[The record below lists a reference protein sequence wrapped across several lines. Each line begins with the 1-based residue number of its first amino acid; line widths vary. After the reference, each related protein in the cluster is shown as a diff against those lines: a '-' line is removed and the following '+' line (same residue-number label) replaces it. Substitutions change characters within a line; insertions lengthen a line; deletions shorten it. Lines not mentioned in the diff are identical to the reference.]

1 MIVPEKEIE
10 RLSPMEQ
17 QIFRHWAQYMHDRVK
32 FNLTGSE
39 IHAMPH
45 CERVLLYS
53 LLIGASIFGDDE
65 DALTILAHASIF
77 HDTRRQDDYLDTGHG
92 ARAAVYYE
100 DFCKQNPDITY
111 HPEAA
116 YLMRYH
122 DLDDKIGRE
131 AIIKAFPNEA
141 DRVLKLYA
149 IFKDSDALD
158 RWRLGNRGLDARY
171 LRTDKAKNMV
181 DYARGVVAET
191 TPKELLDRIEE
202 QVNRTLSCD
211 K

>member
-1 MIVPEKEIE
+1 MIVPEKEIKH
-10 RLSPMEQ
+10 LSPLWQ
-17 QIFRHWAQYMHDRVK
+17 QLFRHWAQYMHEQVR
-32 FNLTGSE
+32 FNMPGSE

-45 CERVLLYS
+45 CERVLLYA
-53 LLIGASIFGDDE
+53 LLIGESLFGDDE

-77 HDTRRQDDYLDTGHG
+77 HDTRREDDYLDTGHG

-100 DFCKQNPDITY
+100 DFCRHHQDISF
-111 HPEAA
+111 HPEAV

-122 DLDDKIGRE
+122 DLDDKVGRE
-131 AIIKAFPNEA
+131 AIMRDFPEKAE
-141 DRVLKLYA
+141 RVLKLYA
-149 IFKDSDALD
+149 IFKDADALD

-171 LRTDKAKNMV
+171 LRTDKAKSMV
-181 DYARGVVAET
+181 EYARTVVAET